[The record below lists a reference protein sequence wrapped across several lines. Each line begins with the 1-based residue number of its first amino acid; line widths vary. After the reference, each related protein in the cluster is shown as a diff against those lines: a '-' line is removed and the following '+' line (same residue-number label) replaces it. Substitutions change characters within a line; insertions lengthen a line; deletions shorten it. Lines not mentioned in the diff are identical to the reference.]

1 MSSSADI
8 RFVLFETT
16 HPGNIGSVSRA
27 IKTMGFHQLY
37 LVNPPAEYICT
48 DSRAMASGAQDVLHG
63 AKVVGSLPEALEG
76 CEHTYPDG
84 RQAATGAATKVCAIC
99 GQMLKGR
106 DDKLWG

>member
-1 MSSSADI
+1 MTQAERVARQEILRTVIARLES
-8 RFVLFETT
+8 
-16 HPGNIGSVSRA
+16 
-27 IKTMGFHQLY
+27 Y
-37 LVNPPAEYICT
+37 LGELRVQQQA
-48 DSRAMASGAQDVLHG
+48 
-63 AKVVGSLPEALEG
+63 ALEG

>member
-1 MSSSADI
+1 MTQAERVARQEILRTVIARLESY
-8 RFVLFETT
+8 LGEL
-16 HPGNIGSVSRA
+16 RA
-27 IKTMGFHQLY
+27 QQQ
-37 LVNPPAEYICT
+37 A
-48 DSRAMASGAQDVLHG
+48 
-63 AKVVGSLPEALEG
+63 ALEG